1 MDETQTLINLT
12 GHDVNIIIGD
22 GMMLTLTKMAS
33 LEPRLLIS
41 ERIRKTIRVQDP
53 LHPDDATR
61 FHTVGVAVG
70 GSWIGISPALPAPRP
85 GVLYVT
91 SRVVAEHFPERDD
104 LVWPDDLIRDADG
117 RVVAARGLAR
127 LGIGI
132 GA

>member
-1 MDETQTLINLT
+1 MNITLVNLT
-12 GHDVNIIIGD
+12 DHDINIDLGD
-22 GMMLTLTKMAS
+22 GLMLVLPKK
-33 LEPRLLIS
+33 PGRVCRLLIS
-41 ERIRKTIRVQDP
+41 DGRAETIRVQDP

-70 GSWIGISPALPAPRP
+70 GSWIGVSPALPAPRP

>member
-1 MDETQTLINLT
+1 MNITLVNLT
-12 GHDVNIIIGD
+12 DHDINIDLGD
-22 GMMLTLTKMAS
+22 GLMLVLTKK
-33 LEPRLLIS
+33 PGRVCRLLIS
-41 ERIRKTIRVQDP
+41 DGRAETIRVHDP
-53 LHPDDATR
+53 LHPDDEGR
-61 FHTVGVAVG
+61 YHTVGVAVG
-70 GSWIGISPALPAPRP
+70 GAWIGISPALPAPRP

-104 LVWPDDLIRDADG
+104 LAWPNDLIRDADG

>member
-1 MDETQTLINLT
+1 MENKTLVNLT
-12 GHDVNIIIGD
+12 DHDINIDLGD
-22 GMMLTLTKMAS
+22 GLMLVLPKK
-33 LEPRLLIS
+33 PGRVCRLLIS
-41 ERIRKTIRVQDP
+41 DGRAETIRVQDP
-53 LHPDDATR
+53 LHPDDDGR
-61 FHTVGVAVG
+61 YHTVGVAVG
-70 GSWIGISPALPAPRP
+70 GAWIGISPALPAPRP

-104 LVWPDDLIRDADG
+104 LAWPNDLIRDADG

>member
-1 MDETQTLINLT
+1 MENKTLVNLT
-12 GHDVNIIIGD
+12 DHDINIDLGD
-22 GMMLTLTKMAS
+22 GLMLVLPKK
-33 LEPRLLIS
+33 PGRVCRLLIS
-41 ERIRKTIRVQDP
+41 DGRAETIRVQDP
-53 LHPDDATR
+53 LHPDDDGR
-61 FHTVGVAVG
+61 YHTVSVAVG
-70 GSWIGISPALPAPRP
+70 GAWIGISPALPAPRP

-104 LVWPDDLIRDADG
+104 LAWPNDLIRDADG

>member
-1 MDETQTLINLT
+1 MEKTKALINLT
-12 GHDVNIIIGD
+12 GHDVNIDLGG
-22 GMMLTLTKMAS
+22 GMMLTLTKRAGV
-33 LEPRLLIS
+33 EPRLFTS
-41 ERIRKTIRVQDP
+41 GRIRKAIRVQDP
-53 LHPDDATR
+53 LHPDDEGR

-70 GSWIGISPALPAPRP
+70 GAWIGISPALPAPRP

-91 SRVVAEHFPERDD
+91 SRVVAEHFPDRND

-117 RVVAARGLAR
+117 RVVAARGLAS

>member
-1 MDETQTLINLT
+1 MEKTKTLINLT
-12 GHDVNIIIGD
+12 GHDVNIELGG
-22 GMMLTLTKMAS
+22 GMMLTLTKRAGV
-33 LEPRLLIS
+33 EPRLFTS
-41 ERIRKTIRVQDP
+41 GRTRETIRVQDP
-53 LHPDDATR
+53 LHPDDDGR
-61 FHTVGVAVG
+61 YHTVGVAVG
-70 GSWIGISPALPAPRP
+70 GAWIGISPALPAPRP

-91 SRVVAEHFPERDD
+91 SRVVAEHFPDRND